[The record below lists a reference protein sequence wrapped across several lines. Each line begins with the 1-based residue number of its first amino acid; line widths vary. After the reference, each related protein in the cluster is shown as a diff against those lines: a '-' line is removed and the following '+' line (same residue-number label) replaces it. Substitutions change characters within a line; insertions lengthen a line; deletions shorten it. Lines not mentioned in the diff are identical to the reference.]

1 MEKDTRKIAIY
12 SRKSKFTGKGDSTS
26 IQIEACK
33 KAINMKY
40 DDIDIKKDIIIYEDE
55 GYSGANTKR
64 PAFQNMLKAIQNNE
78 IKAIVF
84 YKLDRIS
91 RNVSDFSSLLEE
103 LTDYNVS
110 LISVTENID
119 TESPMGKAMIYI
131 TSVFAQLERDT
142 IAERITDNMIAL
154 SKTGR
159 WLGGATPTGFK
170 SEAVE
175 YVKDNDDK
183 KRKLF
188 KLSPVEDEVRVIKL
202 IFSKMFEL
210 RSQTKLETFLI
221 NNDIKTKN
229 NKNYTRWTLKNILT
243 NPVYAIADMHTYNY
257 FKNFKIDIHAD
268 IDRFNGKNGLMVYN
282 KTGTGKSST
291 GKPVIVDKDITEWI
305 VSVGKHKGIISGK
318 DWVEVQN
325 IIKGNTSKRYRHA
338 SVTNALLSG
347 IIRCSFCGSFM
358 RAKTSPGYDELG
370 RRKFNYMCE
379 LKEKSR
385 RVKCNCPNVN
395 GRVIDDLVMEEIK
408 KVSLPTSKLYLKL
421 KDIST
426 SIFDKETK
434 INEELKTLRKAINK
448 NESSIEGYI
457 EKIPYIEISEMDE
470 INNKIKK
477 LKETNKNLEK
487 QIKEITKRDHTEIK
501 DKDMADLILNILDTY
516 LNSFDDLNLK
526 VKRTMIK
533 AILPSVTTDGE
544 SLVINFIGTR
554 DIDNTALP
562 VRDDFKQNT
571 HSLKSI

>member
-1 MEKDTRKIAIY
+1 MKNDKRKIAIY

-40 DDIDIKKDIIIYEDE
+40 ADINFKEDVIVYEDE
-55 GYSGANTKR
+55 GYTGANTKR
-64 PAFQNMLKAIQNNE
+64 PAFQNLLKAIKNKE

-91 RNVSDFSSLLEE
+91 RNVSDFSSLLEK
-103 LTDYNVS
+103 LSDFDVS

-159 WLGGATPTGFK
+159 WLGGNTPTGFK
-170 SEAVE
+170 SVAVE

-188 KLSPVEDEVRVIKL
+188 KLSPIDEEIRIVKL
-202 IFSKMFEL
+202 IFTKMIEL
-210 RSQTKLETFLI
+210 RSQTKLETYMI

-229 NKNYTRWTLKNILT
+229 NKNHSRWALKNILT
-243 NPVYAIADMHTYNY
+243 NPVYAVADIYTYNY
-257 FKNFKIDIHAD
+257 FKDFKIDIYAELAKFD
-268 IDRFNGKNGLMVYN
+268 GKHGLMVYN
-282 KTGTGKSST
+282 KTGPGKSSN
-291 GKPVIVDKDITEWI
+291 GKPIIIEKDITEWV

-325 IIKGNTSKRYRHA
+325 IIKGNSSKRYRHT

-358 RAKTSPGYDELG
+358 RSKTTPGYDELG

-385 RVKCNCPNVN
+385 RVKCKCPNAN
-395 GRVIDDLVMEEIK
+395 GSLIDDLVMEEIK
-408 KVSLPTSKLYLKL
+408 KISAPTSKLYLKL

-426 SIFDKETK
+426 IIFDKETK
-434 INEELKTLRKAINK
+434 DNEELKTLRKAINK
-448 NESSIEGYI
+448 NESAIQGYI
-457 EKIPYIEISEMDE
+457 EKIPYIETSEMDE
-470 INNKIKK
+470 INSQIKK
-477 LKETNKNLEK
+477 LKETNKKLEK
-487 QIKEITKRDHTEIK
+487 QIKEITKKDHTEIT
-501 DKDMADLILNILDTY
+501 DKEMSDLVLNILDTY
-516 LNSFDDLNLK
+516 FNSFDDFDLK

-533 AILPSVTTDGE
+533 TILPSVTTDGE
-544 SLVINFIGTR
+544 NLVINFIGAK
-554 DIDNTALP
+554 DIDKTSFP
-562 VRDDFKQNT
+562 VEDNYK
-571 HSLKSI
+571 